1 MTVTIL
7 GVPTNSSGT
16 TGGVARAPA
25 AVRSG
30 GLSAELDAIGPDV
43 IDAGDI
49 VVDRPIGVRGE
60 DGVIDGTNLATTL
73 ARTRAAVADAR
84 RRGDR
89 VILLGGDCPVLIG
102 GLAGCRDA
110 AGLLPGLLF
119 VDGHED
125 AWPPDL
131 STTGEAADMELGW
144 LLGRG
149 LDPLSDALRTEIP
162 QLAPELVAVL
172 GPRDRSEIVAAGVE
186 PLDNLVP
193 VLDDVAVARDPAA
206 AAVGALGRIAPDGEP
221 WWLHVDL
228 DVLSTEALPAV
239 DYQQPGGLSWSDLR
253 ELADAALGR
262 GGCVGATVTIYN
274 PDLDPDG
281 RFASTIATF
290 VSDLAGRLAPSR
302 GVGERY
308 P

>member
-25 AVRSG
+25 VLRTS
-30 GLSAELDAIGPDV
+30 GLSAGVEATRPVV

-49 VVDRPIGVRGE
+49 AVDPPIGLRGD
-60 DGVIDGTNLATTL
+60 DGVIDSANLASTL
-73 ARTRAAVADAR
+73 ARTRAAVAVAR
-84 RRGDR
+84 QRGDR

-102 GLAGCRDA
+102 GLAGCLVA
-110 AGLLPGLLF
+110 TGEVPALLF

-125 AWPPDL
+125 AWPPDA

-149 LDPLSDALRTEIP
+149 LDGLDSELRAEIP
-162 QLAPELVAVL
+162 HLAPERVAIL

-186 PLDNLVP
+186 PLDELVP
-193 VLDDVAVARDPAA
+193 VVYDLAVALDPVVAA
-206 AAVGALGRIAPDGEP
+206 TRALERIAPDGRP

-228 DVLSTEALPAV
+228 DVLSTTALPAV
-239 DYQQPGGLSWSDLR
+239 DYKQPGGLSWSDLR
-253 ELADAALGR
+253 DLTDAALGR

-281 RFASTIATF
+281 RFAATISTF
-290 VSDLAGRLAPSR
+290 CLDLADRLRAGPHVS
-302 GVGERY
+302 
-308 P
+308 

>member
-1 MTVTIL
+1 
-7 GVPTNSSGT
+7 
-16 TGGVARAPA
+16 
-25 AVRSG
+25 
-30 GLSAELDAIGPDV
+30 
-43 IDAGDI
+43 
-49 VVDRPIGVRGE
+49 
-60 DGVIDGTNLATTL
+60 VIDGANLASTL

-102 GLAGCRDA
+102 GLAGCLEADDE
-110 AGLLPGLLF
+110 LPALLF

-125 AWPPDL
+125 AWPPDA

-149 LDPLSDALRTEIP
+149 REVLIEALLAEIP
-162 QLAPELVAVL
+162 TLAPQRVAIL

-186 PLDNLVP
+186 PLDDLVP
-193 VLDDVAVARDPAA
+193 VLDDVAVGQDPAV
-206 AAVGALGRIAPDGEP
+206 AAVRALERIAPDGRP

-228 DVLSTEALPAV
+228 DVLSTRALPAV

-253 ELADAALGR
+253 ELTDAALDR

-281 RFASTIATF
+281 RYAPIVASFCLGIVDRLRAAPH
-290 VSDLAGRLAPSR
+290 VS
-302 GVGERY
+302 
-308 P
+308 